1 MNATEGTTKGRRIA
15 VFGYEKLAVD
25 IAAYIAAGE
34 NTVLV
39 VDSKEGNLELARKAG
54 FETASVD
61 YSTDAELREIGI
73 GSTIDT
79 VFCLLPDDAENVFL
93 VISVRAIDPQVPIVS
108 IADSPD
114 SVPKFLA
121 AGANKVVDPYE
132 ISGLKIWRLLKQ
144 PMISEVMERT
154 LFSELD
160 LQVGE
165 VTITRG
171 SFVDGLCVEDLS
183 LRDHYNLVLLG
194 VVDRELGD
202 EFVFRTRGLN
212 HRLEAGDTL
221 VVIGPATEIQ
231 KLQRDLSN
239 GTRLEE
245 IPRTRE
251 GTRRARQ
258 RGPAANGRNG
268 PEEC

>member
-1 MNATEGTTKGRRIA
+1 MNASEGSAKGRRIA

-25 IAAYIAAGE
+25 IAAFVAAGE

-39 VDSKEGNLELARKAG
+39 VDSNEANLELARKAG
-54 FETASVD
+54 LETASVD
-61 YSTDAELREIGI
+61 YSTDAELHEIGI

-93 VISVRAIDPQVPIVS
+93 VISVRAIDARVPIIS

-114 SVPKFLA
+114 SIPKFLA

-144 PMISEVMERT
+144 PMIAEVMDRT

-165 VTITRG
+165 VTISGG
-171 SFVDGLCVEDLS
+171 SFADGQNVESLR

-194 VVDRELGD
+194 VVDCELGD
-202 EFVFRTRGLN
+202 EFIFRTRGLN
-212 HRLEAGDTL
+212 HRLEAGDIL
-221 VVIGPATEIQ
+221 VVIGPGAEIR
-231 KLQRDLSN
+231 KLQRDLHN

-245 IPRTRE
+245 IPRTQE
-251 GTRRARQ
+251 GTRRAGQQ
-258 RGPAANGRNG
+258 RHQADDKSV
-268 PEEC
+268 E